1 MAGGVFLGMNKVRP
15 GAYLNFKSV
24 PRPMMT
30 VGDRGIAT
38 IGLVLD
44 WGAED
49 KLIDVYSDELIGTA
63 SLAKVGFTAT
73 DTESKLLNV
82 MLQNCYLAKVY
93 RLNKGGEKATTTIG
107 GLTVTALYNGVF
119 GNKITISIVEEGSLF
134 NVSTFVNGF
143 QKDSQKVAT
152 IEELEANDFVTFS
165 GTGTLELNAGK
176 VLAGGTNGTYSIE
189 TVLTEYL
196 ELLKTARWQ
205 TACFPQLT
213 DDKTTLKATVKT
225 FIENQ
230 RDGEG
235 RYVQAVLANYPQ
247 ADYEGI
253 ISNTNGAIINDVEF
267 TKEELTAC
275 IAGMTAGANINQSNT
290 NKVIEGATQI
300 IGQLDNAG
308 IIEALNNGELVLS
321 ANQRGDIKIEKDI
334 NSYHTFI
341 ATKNYEFSK
350 NRVMRTL
357 DEIGTSIKD
366 IWEQSYM
373 GKVDN
378 NETGRTMFKVD
389 LDNYFK
395 QLEGLGAI
403 QEYVSSGGMENITIA
418 QGAELDI
425 VTVDV
430 YIKPVDS
437 MEFLYCNV
445 NVRV

>member
-1 MAGGVFLGMNKVRP
+1 
-15 GAYLNFKSV
+15 
-24 PRPMMT
+24 
-30 VGDRGIAT
+30 
-38 IGLVLD
+38 
-44 WGAED
+44 
-49 KLIDVYSDELIGTA
+49 
-63 SLAKVGFTAT
+63 
-73 DTESKLLNV
+73 
-82 MLQNCYLAKVY
+82 
-93 RLNKGGEKATTTIG
+93 
-107 GLTVTALYNGVF
+107 
-119 GNKITISIVEEGSLF
+119 
-134 NVSTFVNGF
+134 
-143 QKDSQKVAT
+143 
-152 IEELEANDFVTFS
+152 
-165 GTGTLELNAGK
+165 
-176 VLAGGTNGTYSIE
+176 
-189 TVLTEYL
+189 
-196 ELLKTARWQ
+196 
-205 TACFPQLT
+205 
-213 DDKTTLKATVKT
+213 
-225 FIENQ
+225 
-230 RDGEG
+230 
-235 RYVQAVLANYPQ
+235 
-247 ADYEGI
+247 
-253 ISNTNGAIINDVEF
+253 
-267 TKEELTAC
+267 
-275 IAGMTAGANINQSNT
+275 MTAGANINQSNT

-308 IIEALNNGELVLS
+308 IIKALNNGELVLS